1 MGWLA
6 AALVAVLIA
15 TVPYDPGE
23 SLCGL
28 WGCFPPLPALVSM
41 HALWFVA
48 LSASVWT
55 VRRWAPVLL
64 RPLGL
69 ALCLAAVAAT
79 AVFVSTDLTQ
89 WLSRTPAEFHQFWPK
104 RIGYRVFTLT
114 DVPLVQALLVGAIC
128 TVRGGRVRS

>member
-23 SLCGL
+23 SLCGS

-41 HALWFVA
+41 HALWFIA
-48 LSASVWT
+48 LGASAWAVW
-55 VRRWAPVLL
+55 RWVPALL

-69 ALCLAAVAAT
+69 VLVLAAVAAT
-79 AVFVSTDLTQ
+79 AVLVSTDLTQ
-89 WLSRTPAEFHQFWPK
+89 WLSRMPDESRRFWPK

-114 DVPLVQALLVGAIC
+114 DVPLVQALLVGAAC
-128 TVRGGRVRS
+128 AVRGGRSRS